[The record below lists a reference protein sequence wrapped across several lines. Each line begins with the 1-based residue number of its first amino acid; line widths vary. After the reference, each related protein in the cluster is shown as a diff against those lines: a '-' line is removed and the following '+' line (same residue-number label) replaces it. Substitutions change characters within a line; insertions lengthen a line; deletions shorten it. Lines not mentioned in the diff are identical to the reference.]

1 MGLTFS
7 YLLVG
12 NLIRECVCVWWLC
25 LCLVLMYLCYICVS
39 LDDLDDVENGDQK
52 EEEKYRVVL
61 YTAQDEFMA
70 CCVITTREAPSV
82 DPVNEGIYDRVL
94 QFDPDCDPD
103 DPFFDTPLGEQE
115 QLILQLQGAQT
126 QLVLTV
132 FEKDDPLSPG
142 GR

>member
-1 MGLTFS
+1 L
-7 YLLVG
+7 
-12 NLIRECVCVWWLC
+12 
-25 LCLVLMYLCYICVS
+25 YLCFSVS

-52 EEEKYRVVL
+52 EEEKYRLVL
-61 YTAQDEFMA
+61 YTTQDELMA

-103 DPFFDTPLGEQE
+103 DSFFDTPPGDQE

-132 FEKDDPLSPG
+132 FEKDDPLSLG